1 MVFENHY
8 ASRQQQQPKRMATSY
23 NIYEEL
29 VVPKRNQLTLLQFTK
44 GVADPLL
51 LTGKAL
57 IKALDGEKK

>member
-23 NIYEEL
+23 KIYEEL
-29 VVPKRNQLTLLQFTK
+29 VVSKRNQLTLLQFTK

-51 LTGKAL
+51 LTRKAL
-57 IKALDGEKK
+57 IKAVGGEKK